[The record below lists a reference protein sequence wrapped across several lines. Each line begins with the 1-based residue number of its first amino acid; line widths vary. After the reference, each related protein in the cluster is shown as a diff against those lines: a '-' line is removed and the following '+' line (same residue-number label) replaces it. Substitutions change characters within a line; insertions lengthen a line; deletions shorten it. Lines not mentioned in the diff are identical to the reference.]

1 MKTIDYSPTVENKLV
16 VVNLYNSAS
25 FKLFIDG
32 LLIYNSEQILR
43 NYFSD
48 VAFSYDGSKI
58 LFRELTHYGQELKI
72 TPLHQIQQNN
82 IEQGSI
88 FRFTTDHRILNYIV
102 STNSDQVAI
111 LFNCIN
117 YYNNSITGVTTI
129 HHVNR
134 MDYFLNV
141 YDFANNRLLFQQIY
155 GRDIKF
161 SISEINTIAVS
172 KYHID
177 PYEDIDHYEIAIYDL
192 ITGNRLINI
201 FYEYEI
207 LFMQYFP
214 EIEPYYNKL
223 LVITREYGNI
233 QNMKILEVENNF
245 RQIYNKDLSEYRI
258 NTVSV
263 TRNRQI
269 AVGTTNGVIYFS
281 SLDEDQI
288 PEILFYG
295 HNIINII
302 FSQSGNKI
310 KAESTEYYYIT
321 DENYIEIN
329 QDSNLQGI
337 YDDVP
342 EEYLEETEIYRVP
355 TPPPELDIEIE
366 DPDLDIVITT
376 TPTNPIKLSEN
387 ENKSCFDPIQVN
399 EENIGQYL
407 SSDIDNLVIFYKEL
421 GANDFFATCLSFT
434 TLKKF
439 LKDPKMI
446 FYGCIPRKD
455 FRTYCRDPPQFL
467 KIPGSHTIFVDYQD
481 IKQKYMLRQ
490 NMIFVENS
498 FCVAKTITYDASY
511 FMRFTSSNH
520 CQEGSIIN
528 VYRIIF

>member
-16 VVNLYNSAS
+16 VVNYYNDET

-32 LLIYNSEQILR
+32 VLIFNSVQILR

-58 LFRELTHYGQELKI
+58 LFREHTHYGQQLKI

-88 FRFTTDHRILNYIV
+88 FRFTTDSRIQNYIV

-111 LFNCIN
+111 LFKCAN

-129 HHVNR
+129 NSVNQ

-155 GRDIKF
+155 ERDIKF

-172 KYHID
+172 KHHID
-177 PYEDIDHYEIAIYDL
+177 DYEGIPHYEIAIFDL
-192 ITGNRLINI
+192 ITGNRLNNI

-207 LFMQYFP
+207 LFIQYFP
-214 EIEPYYNKL
+214 EIEPYYNRL
-223 LVITREYGNI
+223 LVITREHSDI
-233 QNMKILEVENNF
+233 QNMKILELENNF
-245 RQIYNKDLSEYRI
+245 RQIYNKDLSQYRI

-269 AVGTTNGVIYFS
+269 AVGTDNGVIYFP
-281 SLDEDQI
+281 SLDIDQI
-288 PEILFYG
+288 PEILFRG
-295 HNIINII
+295 RDIVNII

-310 KAESTEYYYIT
+310 KAESTGF
-321 DENYIEIN
+321 DEVSDQNYIEIN
-329 QDSNLQGI
+329 QHRNLLGI
-337 YDDVP
+337 RDVVP
-342 EEYLEETEIYRVP
+342 NEHLGETEINRVAI
-355 TPPPELDIEIE
+355 PPLEPEIEID
-366 DPDLDIVITT
+366 DPQLDIVV
-376 TPTNPIKLSEN
+376 PTAPTDPIKLSEN

-407 SSDIDNLVIFYKEL
+407 SSDIDNLVIFYQEL

-446 FYGCIPRKD
+446 FYGCVPGKD
-455 FRTYCRDPPQFL
+455 FRTYWHDPPQFL

-481 IKQKYMLRQ
+481 MKQKYMQRQ
-490 NMIFVENS
+490 NMIFLVNS
-498 FCVAKTITYDASY
+498 FCVAKTISYDASY
-511 FMRFTSSNH
+511 FMRFISSNH
-520 CQEGSIIN
+520 CQKGSIIN

>member
-16 VVNLYNSAS
+16 VTNYYNSGT

-32 LLIYNSEQILR
+32 LLIFNSDHISH
-43 NYFSD
+43 NYFNHI
-48 VAFSYDGSKI
+48 AFSHDGSKI
-58 LFRELTHYGQELKI
+58 LSRELTRYGQELKI
-72 TPLHQIQQNN
+72 TPLHQIQQHN
-82 IEQGSI
+82 IGQGSI
-88 FRFTTDHRILNYIV
+88 FRFITDDKILNYIV

-111 LFNCIN
+111 LFNCAN

-129 HHVNR
+129 NPVNR

-155 GRDIKF
+155 GRNINF

-172 KYHID
+172 KHQID
-177 PYEDIDHYEIAIYDL
+177 PYDDIDHYEISIFDL
-192 ITGNRLINI
+192 ITGNRLNNI

-207 LFMQYFP
+207 LFIQYLP
-214 EIEPYYNKL
+214 EIEPYYNRL
-223 LVITREYGNI
+223 LVITREHGNI
-233 QNMKILEVENNF
+233 QNMKILELENNF

-258 NTVSV
+258 NTVTV

-269 AVGTTNGVIYFS
+269 AVGTTNGVIYFPS
-281 SLDEDQI
+281 FDEYQI
-288 PEILFYG
+288 PEMLFYG
-295 HNIINII
+295 SNIINII

-310 KAESTEYYYIT
+310 KVESSEYHDIT
-321 DENYIEIN
+321 DENYIEIYEN
-329 QDSNLQGI
+329 NNLLGI
-337 YDDVP
+337 HDDVQN
-342 EEYLEETEIYRVP
+342 EDLGETEIYRVP

-366 DPDLDIVITT
+366 DPDLDIVI
-376 TPTNPIKLSEN
+376 PTAPTDPIKLSEN
-387 ENKSCFDPIQVN
+387 ENKSCFDPIQVS

-407 SSDIDNLVIFYKEL
+407 SSDIDNLVIFYQEL
-421 GANDFFATCLSFT
+421 GADDFFATCLSFT

-446 FYGCIPRKD
+446 FYGCVPGKD
-455 FRTYCRDPPQFL
+455 FRTYCHDPPQFL

-481 IKQKYMLRQ
+481 IKQKYMQRQ
-490 NMIFVENS
+490 NMIFVVNS
-498 FCVAKTITYDASY
+498 FCIAKTITYDASY
-511 FMRFTSSNH
+511 FMRFVSSNH